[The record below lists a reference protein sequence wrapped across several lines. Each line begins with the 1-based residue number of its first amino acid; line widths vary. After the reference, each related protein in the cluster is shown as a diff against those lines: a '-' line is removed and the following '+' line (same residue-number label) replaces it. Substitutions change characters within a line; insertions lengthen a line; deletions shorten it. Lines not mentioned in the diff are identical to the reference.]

1 VLKKNSLT
9 TSNFNK
15 SLRQG
20 KSMSADYEKF
30 VSRYRIRNIQV
41 NRSYDRVD
49 VSLYSK
55 PAAYYTDREETIDM
69 DIPRYSFEELVRAT
83 DHYDQMINQHRHEQY
98 LRKRHPAIAEAY
110 DKYQMLLALYR

>member
-1 VLKKNSLT
+1 
-9 TSNFNK
+9 
-15 SLRQG
+15 
-20 KSMSADYEKF
+20 MSADYNKF

-41 NRSYDRVD
+41 ARSYDRFD
-49 VSLYSK
+49 VLYGK
-55 PAAYYTDREETIDM
+55 PATYYADREETIDM
-69 DIPRYSFEELVRAT
+69 DIPRDSFEDLVRAT

>member
-20 KSMSADYEKF
+20 KSMSADYDKF

-41 NRSYDRVD
+41 ARSYDRFD
-49 VSLYSK
+49 VSYGKS
-55 PAAYYTDREETIDM
+55 ATYYADREEMIDM
-69 DIPRYSFEELVRAT
+69 DIPRSSFEDLVRAT
-83 DHYDQMINQHRHEQY
+83 DRYDQMFEQEVHDRF
-98 LRKRHPAIAEAY
+98 LRNSHPAIAEAY
-110 DKYQMLLALYR
+110 SKYQMLLALYR